1 MEKRHLTP
9 PTATVQARLQVSF
22 W

>member
-9 PTATVQARLQVSF
+9 PTATVQASLQISF